1 MPAIHYILH
10 NLIEVAV
17 DKKVNSELI
26 DNVEFQ
32 LGHFKTRKVHSNSL
46 CRVDIVP
53 YGEFLPDYKHNF
65 RTLYSL
71 RGISGSCLDDPENRL
86 AVEKRD
92 CNFHIYTDKRFIP
105 INLFIQ
111 LILVELDISLLAA
124 AAVADL
130 NGRVTLFPGAGG
142 AGKSVLAIRMVKDYN
157 YRLLGDDTICMSEQG
172 NCLSFPRAF
181 LIKEYDRL
189 KYANL
194 LPSRRSQS
202 REKKNYSAKA
212 AALKIAKLIRD
223 NLPFLGVFSFLL
235 NHLGREDLQKKIM
248 PNYRYN
254 HKNNRMKVPVSK
266 IVGSENISDEG
277 SLERVVYLQR
287 YKGSDFKITEIDKE
301 SILRRTI
308 AALQNEWALQMR
320 LFYQMG
326 LMEMVDIPGYFDRVA
341 KIIRTG
347 LAKKDCSLLMIPENA
362 SPDELVNFYFNNL
375 K

>member
-1 MPAIHYILH
+1 MPAIHYTLH

-17 DKKVNSELI
+17 DRRVNSEMI

-32 LGHFKTRKVHSNSL
+32 LGHFKLKKVRSNSL

-53 YGEFLPDYKHNF
+53 YNEFLPDYKHNF

-71 RGISGSCLDDPENRL
+71 RGISGRCLDDPENRF

-124 AAVADL
+124 AAVADT

-142 AGKSVLAIRMVKDYN
+142 AGKSVLAIRMVEDFN
-157 YRLLGDDTICMSEQG
+157 YRLLGDDTICLSKRG

-189 KYANL
+189 KYSDL
-194 LPSRRSQS
+194 RPSTKSQS
-202 REKKNYSAKA
+202 RDKNIYSVKG

-223 NLPFLGVFSFLL
+223 NLPFLGFFNFLL
-235 NHLGREDLQKKIM
+235 NHLGREDLQKKII

-254 HKNNRMKVPVSK
+254 NKNNRMKVPVSK
-266 IVGSENISDEG
+266 IVGSDNISDEG
-277 SLERVVYLQR
+277 NLERVVYLQR
-287 YKGSDFKITEIDKE
+287 YNGSDFTITDIDKE
-301 SILRRTI
+301 SIIRWTI

-347 LAKKDCSLLMIPENA
+347 LTKIDCSRLMIPENA